1 MFERK
6 PKPYSFSLIILAALV
21 LIGIILIIALRSRA

>member
-6 PKPYSFSLIILAALV
+6 PKPYSLSLIVLAALV
-21 LIGIILIIALRSRA
+21 LVGIVLIVMFRGRA

>member
-6 PKPYSFSLIILAALV
+6 PKPYSLSLIVLAALV
-21 LIGIILIIALRSRA
+21 LLGIALIIALRSRA